1 MKMKLKSKPIAGSH
15 LHFVGKKRYTWGS
28 FFIDKS
34 VNLQIEIVKK
44 RGNMLKI
51 KKKTKKKSAGQYFF
65 FPYFLGIYQG
75 NFQTLVKKNSSCYD
89 ASLQLFT
96 I

>member
-34 VNLQIEIVKK
+34 VKLQIEIVKK

-51 KKKTKKKSAGQYFF
+51 KKKNKEKVSRSILFF
-65 FPYFLGIYQG
+65 
-75 NFQTLVKKNSSCYD
+75 
-89 ASLQLFT
+89 SLFFRD
-96 I
+96 IPRKFSNIG

>member
-1 MKMKLKSKPIAGSH
+1 MGVIL
-15 LHFVGKKRYTWGS
+15 
-28 FFIDKS
+28 IDKS
-34 VNLQIEIVKK
+34 VKLQIEIVKK
-44 RGNMLKI
+44 RGKHVKNLKKNKEKVSRSI
-51 KKKTKKKSAGQYFF
+51 LF

-75 NFQTLVKKNSSCYD
+75 NLQTLVKKNSSCYD

>member
-34 VNLQIEIVKK
+34 VKLQIEIVKK

-51 KKKTKKKSAGQYFF
+51 KKKQRKSQQVNTFF
-65 FPYFLGIYQG
+65 
-75 NFQTLVKKNSSCYD
+75 
-89 ASLQLFT
+89 SLFFRD
-96 I
+96 IPRKFSNIG